1 MSDQKTELKAPI
13 AHLVC
18 DPCEKAIEFYQKAF
32 GAEELQRVP
41 GPNGEKIMHACLKID
56 DGYIFLV
63 DDFPEFNPEGKSQS
77 PKALGGSP
85 VTIHRY
91 VDNCDDAFKQAI
103 DSGAMSK
110 MEPQDTFWGDRYAA
124 FVDPFGHNWSIAHRV
139 KNVSNEDLT
148 KAMNEE
154 FSGEKC

>member
-1 MSDQKTELKAPI
+1 MSQSPDQLKAPI

-18 DPCEKAIEFYQKAF
+18 DPCDKAIEFYQQAF
-32 GAEELQRVP
+32 GAEEMQRVA
-41 GPNGEKIMHACLKID
+41 GPNDEKIMHACLKLD
-56 DGYIFLV
+56 GGYIFLV
-63 DDFPEFNPEGKSQS
+63 DDFPEFNPEGKSSS
-77 PKALGGSP
+77 PKSLGGSP

-91 VDNCDDAFKQAI
+91 VENCDDAFKRAI
-103 DSGAMSK
+103 DAGATSK

-124 FVDPFGHNWSIAHRV
+124 FVDPFGNNWSIAHRV
-139 KNVSNEDLT
+139 KNVSDEDLK